1 MKRLFSLAVAL
12 VACVSTQAVWFS
24 SAPGS
29 VDSGQGYWVSAD
41 ESPGGNSV
49 EVWVYKNG
57 SYFAYGNGWGY
68 ASAGGSTTDYGVQT
82 VTYEA
87 YSSWYDD
94 WWNYYG
100 DYTST
105 TVNIIQP
112 NNAPTIEWVQNP
124 GSAQV
129 NQWFAVQARG
139 TDPDGN
145 LMNVIVWREWV
156 PFAYNGGGNGYENYT
171 DANLYAHDSPG
182 SVTFMAAS
190 LDSNYAE
197 SPVIYHTVTITEN
210 NAINYNSTN
219 WPTTAYMNQG
229 ITFSMN
235 VTNSGTKYWGGGHFI
250 GMRDWN
256 ANNIYFPS
264 LNGWTPGTT
273 GDVSFSYTTPNLPGT
288 YPYNFQALEHMV
300 EYFGPHFSLS
310 VEVINRAPVNPT
322 ISSGGVTQI
331 NLGQSVTLTGTLQ
344 DPDGN
349 LAFHNLY
356 YAAPG
361 GNFTGILSGTPSGGG
376 YSSISTTYT
385 PNAPGVWQF
394 RTLGHDNYD
403 WSPNATLS
411 VTVVDVTAPTVPGS
425 LSASGNTT
433 GNSFTLNWA
442 ASTDNVGV
450 TAYEVMRD
458 TTSLGT
464 TSATSLSVT
473 GLTQGATYAMKVR
486 ARDAAGNWSAWSGI
500 LNVTTPDLTAPSI
513 PNSTTFSVTANTTGN
528 SFTLSW
534 TASTD
539 NIGVTG
545 YEVMRDTTLA
555 GSPSTA
561 SLSVTGLTQ
570 ATTYAMKV
578 RARDAAGNWSAWSN
592 VVNVSTPDVTA
603 PSVPTGLASASV
615 TNTNFTLNWSA
626 STDNVGVTAY
636 EVMRGTTNLGSAA
649 PTSRAITGL
658 MPGTTYAMKVRA
670 RDAAGNWSTWSS
682 ILNVTTTALPN
693 VDSDG
698 DGVSDLIEQQLGT
711 NPNAAAQADTNG
723 TNQLKIHRPNQ

>member
-1 MKRLFSLAVAL
+1 MS
-12 VACVSTQAVWFS
+12 STV
-24 SAPGS
+24 P
-29 VDSGQGYWVSAD
+29 
-41 ESPGGNSV
+41 E
-49 EVWVYKNG
+49 
-57 SYFAYGNGWGY
+57 
-68 ASAGGSTTDYGVQT
+68 T
-82 VTYEA
+82 
-87 YSSWYDD
+87 
-94 WWNYYG
+94 
-100 DYTST
+100 
-105 TVNIIQP
+105 
-112 NNAPTIEWVQNP
+112 
-124 GSAQV
+124 
-129 NQWFAVQARG
+129 
-139 TDPDGN
+139 
-145 LMNVIVWREWV
+145 MRE
-156 PFAYNGGGNGYENYT
+156 
-171 DANLYAHDSPG
+171 L
-182 SVTFMAAS
+182 
-190 LDSNYAE
+190 L
-197 SPVIYHTVTITEN
+197 
-210 NAINYNSTN
+210 
-219 WPTTAYMNQG
+219 
-229 ITFSMN
+229 
-235 VTNSGTKYWGGGHFI
+235 
-250 GMRDWN
+250 R
-256 ANNIYFPS
+256 
-264 LNGWTPGTT
+264 
-273 GDVSFSYTTPNLPGT
+273 
-288 YPYNFQALEHMV
+288 
-300 EYFGPHFSLS
+300 
-310 VEVINRAPVNPT
+310 
-322 ISSGGVTQI
+322 SSG
-331 NLGQSVTLTGTLQ
+331 
-344 DPDGN
+344 
-349 LAFHNLY
+349 
-356 YAAPG
+356 
-361 GNFTGILSGTPSGGG
+361 
-376 YSSISTTYT
+376 
-385 PNAPGVWQF
+385 
-394 RTLGHDNYD
+394 
-403 WSPNATLS
+403 
-411 VTVVDVTAPTVPGS
+411 
-425 LSASGNTT
+425 
-433 GNSFTLNWA
+433 
-442 ASTDNVGV
+442 
-450 TAYEVMRD
+450 
-458 TTSLGT
+458 SLGT